1 MKPSIKRAL
10 IISSVI
16 IGVIIIASLVYYLAT
31 PKLPSTQHSSET
43 VIIDNYSK
51 YTAQISSDSFGYLGN
66 YLFTFIKEPSKKV
79 YHAVVVDNSY
89 SYDSTS
95 WFSKFKIKLQD
106 SDVEWDVKLQT
117 LKDGEINGDIGI
129 ACIKGSSC
137 LSLSSKT
144 APTII
149 QAQLPIST
157 DDYII
162 GYRKGDLTTL
172 SVVYYDKAGTGKEKA
187 LEKIRSLGY
196 KPEDYTIEFHYGGH

>member
-95 WFSKFKIKLQD
+95 WFSKFKIKLQ
-106 SDVEWDVKLQT
+106 T